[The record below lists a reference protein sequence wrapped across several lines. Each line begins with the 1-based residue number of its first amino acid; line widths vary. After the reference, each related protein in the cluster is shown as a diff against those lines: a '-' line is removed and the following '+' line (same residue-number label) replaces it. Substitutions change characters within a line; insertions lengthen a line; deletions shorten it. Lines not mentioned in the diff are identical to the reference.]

1 MNLVFS
7 FLEDWRTSYFL
18 NLVVST
24 TVTIIVDEL
33 KNIYNCGLNGCF
45 FFKTCFSP
53 FLLKKPKEL
62 VQ

>member
-7 FLEDWRTSYFL
+7 FLEDRRTSYFL

-45 FFKTCFSP
+45 F
-53 FLLKKPKEL
+53 LKHVFPHFY
-62 VQ
+62 